1 MMSAK
6 LETLGHLKMK
16 VLRNEGYD
24 VILFTNEISNK
35 VLSRDSDHIVNAVM
49 WPKFGKSSIPMR
61 EVYKDFMK
69 IWPRKLFLGVVF
81 VAVQ

>member
-49 WPKFGKSSIPMR
+49 
-61 EVYKDFMK
+61 
-69 IWPRKLFLGVVF
+69 
-81 VAVQ
+81 